1 MSIKLLNII
10 ALSGLFFVACT
21 NDDGNNNSNNMDAP
35 ETYKFERNGLTTVSF
50 SGQTCRLTMAGEIY
64 DAFKDTSKT
73 VEDINNMF
81 ANGTGFSE
89 ELCSKN
95 IRSKTASSATASS
108 TVKPMFDAFIEET
121 VNEVFPKWNSPAS
134 AGKSGYITESNG
146 KKRYVNSKG
155 LELDQAFV
163 KGLIGGLC
171 LDQITNNYLTV
182 GKLDVGNNI
191 SDNDNEVL
199 NGDNNY
205 TTMEHYWDE
214 GFGYLYGLEADQ
226 ENPTY
231 SENGDILL
239 NKYAGKVNGSDA
251 GQVDMSSVNDAFIAG
266 RTAIVNNDYTKR
278 DLEAA
283 KIKLHLDK
291 IIAIRAAYYLEA
303 AAEIIAN
310 GDARPDAFHDL
321 SEGYGFVLSLQF
333 TDFFYNAEVE
343 VLLDQLLEGD
353 GFWKVESSTLNTI
366 AQQIRT
372 KSNI

>member
-1 MSIKLLNII
+1 MNTKLLYII
-10 ALSGLFFVACT
+10 TLSGLIFVSCSY
-21 NDDGNNNSNNMDAP
+21 DRNSDNLNHIDAP
-35 ETYKFERNGLTTVSF
+35 ETYKFERNGLTTISY

-64 DAFKDTSKT
+64 NAFKDTSKSI
-73 VEDINNMF
+73 EDINNMF
-81 ANGTGFSE
+81 ANGTGFSV

-108 TVKPMFDAFIEET
+108 TVKPLFDAFIEET
-121 VNEVFPKWNSPAS
+121 VNDVFPRWNSPAS
-134 AGKSGYITESNG
+134 IGNSGYITESNG

-155 LELDQAFV
+155 LELDQAFI

-191 SDNDNEVL
+191 SDNNNEVL
-199 NGDNNY
+199 DGDNNY

-214 GFGYLYGLEADQ
+214 GFGYLYGLETDP

-231 SENGDILL
+231 GDNGDILL

-251 GQVDMSSVNDAFIAG
+251 GQVNMSAVYDAFIAG
-266 RTAIVNNDYTKR
+266 RTAIVNNDYVKR

-283 KIKLHLDK
+283 KIKKALDE
-291 IIAIRAAYYLEA
+291 IIAIRAANYLEA
-303 AAEIIAN
+303 GAEIIAN

-333 TDFFYNAEVE
+333 TDFFTNAEVE
-343 VLLDQLLEGD
+343 IFLDQLLEGD
-353 GFWKVESSTLNTI
+353 GFWKVESSTLNTM
-366 AQQIRT
+366 AQQIRI